1 MEQKLAE
8 FRARRQAKNT
18 VHNEETTV
26 APMNQAEKVDA
37 RPETTSTRDTGRVE
51 NTIDS
56 PQKSPTKVGLY
67 SSSSQVCCD
76 SYLFIYSFIYC
87 GRRMAK
93 PQICHWLI
101 CSSGFSVFINTVKYR
116 QDDDKLLFGK

>member
-18 VHNEETTV
+18 VHNEKTTV
-26 APMNQAEKVDA
+26 APLNQAEKVDA
-37 RPETTSTRDTGRVE
+37 RPETTSSDRGRVE

-56 PQKSPTKVGLY
+56 PQTSPTKVGLY

-76 SYLFIYSFIYC
+76 SYLFIYSFINC
-87 GRRMAK
+87 GRPQMAK
-93 PQICHWLI
+93 PQN
-101 CSSGFSVFINTVKYR
+101 F
-116 QDDDKLLFGK
+116 